1 MVQSD
6 ALNTVVVADK
16 GVINEIVNLPSESAA
31 EADNFNHSSDG
42 PSFNILTPMPDA
54 SPEKTNH
61 ASGSIDDLSPLTEN
75 DVKMCDLVAKL
86 ATMTVSGKKLATRLF
101 IDGKCV
107 GDSTILHVEVHPIQ
121 LLQDLGDHEMKEE
134 IVDAKGK
141 KPMDPSDGMA
151 RRTRSHKTGVTPVS
165 ITTVEQKYKRQ
176 QLYKMLS
183 DEARYHVS
191 LMAIAQS
198 TKRYENTFTY
208 VSIVSIVSSRV

>member
-42 PSFNILTPMPDA
+42 PLFNILTPMPDA

-75 DVKMCDLVAKL
+75 DVKMGDLVAKL

-107 GDSTILHVEVHPIQ
+107 GDSTPIQ